1 MKRILC
7 AFLFSILPGF
17 CTLAAG
23 PDSSSTLY
31 LIPNTHGTIAGWL
44 VDFDL
49 ERNYVLNNYLAH
61 LDRVKADPEY
71 RFALSEAPNLISLLE
86 FAPGRLN
93 ELKQR
98 LREKRVELCNG
109 FFLEPTV
116 NLSGG
121 EALAQMGVT
130 GLRWYE
136 AVFGLR
142 PRHCWMIDVVGLHRQ
157 MPQVVAGL
165 GMETL
170 FFCRNNPA
178 KESAF
183 WWVAPDG
190 TRILALNNA
199 KTYADFRDVFT
210 TKDSLSAAA
219 LDEISKTIDQKK
231 EYSPSRKVLLS
242 LAGAEDY
249 SLPPARSEYPSEFL
263 RQWNQ
268 QNPNTSI
275 RFSIPSDY
283 VDALQ
288 AELKSGETK
297 LQDYTGDTAHSYNA
311 FWLNI
316 PEVKQQY
323 RRSEQ
328 MLQAAEMLAT
338 AASLRERSAYPAQPF
353 YDSWVQLMINMD
365 RNVLWGAGTGAAF
378 KDPEHWSAWDR
389 FSSIQKQTQS
399 AISTSLSALAGK
411 GKALALF
418 NPLNWER
425 SDPVV
430 VRLPAGMRLAG
441 ASCQQLPGN
450 PAEALCAPRLPASGV
465 ASFALEAT
473 PPDDVKEVPLEEGIE
488 TDDYVARIDTKTG
501 ELLSLKIKSYG
512 RELLGGP
519 ANRVVAESVA
529 EVVKQFA
536 GDFMVPR
543 PQRKV
548 LSRSSDYPA
557 QVKLLR
563 GPVATILQTTSQF
576 QGGSRLERLTT
587 FYRGSPRIDFK
598 TRLDLKATDLV
609 VSVDFP
615 LQGTVAE
622 RTRGIPFG
630 FSSTDPARLS
640 RPADYYLNSDHVTY
654 GYSEAMLPA
663 IRWSNYQ
670 LAEGSGLALL
680 DQGLTSHELNDQT
693 VTLGLLNAQS
703 NYRKT
708 PNELLRGLG
717 IHEFN
722 YAILPHAGSWQEAQV
737 PRRAWE
743 FNAPVYQNAGSR
755 LEKPESF
762 LSTSD
767 NLIVEAIRRVGRQI
781 EVRLS
786 EWSGA
791 AGTGEVT
798 LHLPHNSARLTNLM
812 GEQGVVLTGGPTYRF
827 PLRPQQIVT
836 LRFDSSSGVQEPAPI
851 LSWKS
856 LVPDAK
862 QKAFKVRLQGKGHPP
877 RGY

>member
-7 AFLFSILPGF
+7 ALLFSLLPAL
-17 CTLAAG
+17 CTLAAS
-23 PDSSSTLY
+23 PDASSKLY

-44 VDFDL
+44 VDFDV

-71 RFALSEAPNLISLLE
+71 RFAFSEVPNLISFLE
-86 FAPGRLN
+86 FAPDRLM

-178 KESAF
+178 KETAF

-231 EYSPSRKVLLS
+231 EHSPSRKVLLS

-328 MLQAAEMLAT
+328 RLQAAEMLAT

-353 YDSWVQLMINMD
+353 YHSWVQLMINMD

-378 KDPEHWSAWDR
+378 KDAEHWSAWDR
-389 FSSIQKQTQS
+389 FSSIHEQTQT
-399 AISTSLSALAGK
+399 AISTSLAVLAGK
-411 GKALALF
+411 GNALALF

-425 SDPVV
+425 SDPVA
-430 VRLPAGMRLAG
+430 VRLPAGMRLVD
-441 ASCQQLPGN
+441 ASCQQFPGT
-450 PAEALCAPRLPASGV
+450 PAEALCTPRLPSSGV
-465 ASFALEAT
+465 AFLALEGKRPEEA
-473 PPDDVKEVPLEEGIE
+473 KEVPLEESIE
-488 TDDYVARIDTKTG
+488 TDDYVARIDTRTG
-501 ELLSLKIKSYG
+501 DLLSLKTRSSGK
-512 RELLGGP
+512 ELLGGP
-519 ANRVVAESVA
+519 ANRVLAESVA
-529 EVVKQFA
+529 EIIQKFA

-543 PQRKV
+543 PQRKIV
-548 LSRSSDYPA
+548 ARSSDYPA

-563 GPVATILQTTSQF
+563 GPVATILQTTSEF
-576 QGGSRLERLTT
+576 HGGSRLERSTI
-587 FYRGSPRIDFK
+587 FYRSSPRIDFK
-598 TRLDLKATDLV
+598 TRLDLKATDLI

-615 LQGTVAE
+615 LLGTVTE

-630 FSSTDPARLS
+630 FSSTDPSRMS

-654 GYSEAMLPA
+654 GYSEAILPA

-670 LAEGSGLALL
+670 LAGGGGMALL
-680 DQGLTSHELNDQT
+680 DQGLTGHELNDHT
-693 VTLGLLNAQS
+693 VTLDLLNAQS
-703 NYRKT
+703 NYRNT

-717 IHEFN
+717 VHEFN
-722 YAILPHAGSWQEAQV
+722 YAILPHAGSWQEAQI

-743 FNAPVYQNAGSR
+743 FNAPVYANASSR
-755 LEKPESF
+755 LEKPQSF

-798 LHLPHNSARLTNLM
+798 IRLPHNSARLTNLM

-827 PLRPQQIVT
+827 PVRPQQIVT
-836 LRFDSSSGVQEPAPI
+836 LRFDASSGVQEPSPLRNWA
-851 LSWKS
+851 S
-856 LVPDAK
+856 LVPSAK
-862 QKAFKVRLQGKGHPP
+862 QKALKVRLQSKGHPP